1 MWKKS
6 SVLLMGIVLIVQ
18 LGLAGCGNNDKNM
31 KTKAYKNDGLLG
43 TTGGYP
49 NFPTNPS
56 FHTYA
61 MDKSLV
67 MQALKP
73 IEGIRSSRI
82 VFRGPDLLVNLDL
95 EPAIDIETAMDIKYN
110 ALAAVS
116 EMMPR
121 YRVKVNVGKNKLL
134 H

>member
-1 MWKKS
+1 MLKKS
-6 SVLLMGIVLIVQ
+6 SFVILAIVLVIQ
-18 LGLAGCGNNDKNM
+18 LGLVGCGNNEKKM
-31 KTKAYKNDGLLG
+31 KTKAYANDGLLG

-49 NFPTNPS
+49 NIPTNPS

-73 IEGIRSSRI
+73 IKGIRSSSI
-82 VFRGPDLLVNLDL
+82 VFRGPELTVNLDL
-95 EPAIDIETAMDIKYN
+95 EPATDIETAMDIKYT

-116 EMMPR
+116 QMMPR
-121 YRVKVNVGKNKLL
+121 YKVKVNVGKNKLM
-134 H
+134 